1 VPAPADGVS
10 RFIPCAWA
18 KPVPAIS
25 AAAAVVIIKRLNIKI
40 SPQVFVCCMAD
51 NERRW
56 AMFPEIRGSI
66 DFVLCD
72 FVLCDFVL

>member
-1 VPAPADGVS
+1 
-10 RFIPCAWA
+10 
-18 KPVPAIS
+18 
-25 AAAAVVIIKRLNIKI
+25 
-40 SPQVFVCCMAD
+40 MAD

>member
-1 VPAPADGVS
+1 
-10 RFIPCAWA
+10 
-18 KPVPAIS
+18 
-25 AAAAVVIIKRLNIKI
+25 
-40 SPQVFVCCMAD
+40 MAD

-72 FVLCDFVL
+72 FVL